1 MIVVLVGFGLALV
14 AGLTTRAASAMQDVA
29 GDHVDRGAAL
39 YQATCAA
46 CHGTVAQGGRGE
58 GVVAGPAL
66 TDIDLAYLDLTMR
79 TGRMPIAEPSVGVRS
94 DHLDDD
100 EREAVVAFMA
110 ERFGLTGHIP
120 EVGDGDAARGQEQY
134 IRNCAACHGAAA
146 DGGISGATVRVP
158 PLADL
163 DGIAIAEGIR
173 VGPFEM
179 PAFEATVID
188 DEAID
193 DIVAYLEVVDATPR
207 TAAGVKEL
215 DQIGEALFAVGLA
228 LAAAVVLLV
237 VARARRWSP
246 GEPEGYHASP
256 PFEPR
261 DGFDPPTAG
270 GEFDP

>member
-1 MIVVLVGFGLALV
+1 MGFGLVLV
-14 AGLTTRAASAMQDVA
+14 TGLVTRAASATQHVG
-29 GDHVDRGAAL
+29 GDHVDRGASL

-46 CHGTVAQGGRGE
+46 CHGTVAQGVTGE
-58 GVVAGPAL
+58 GIVAGPAL
-66 TDIDLAYLDLTMR
+66 TDIDIAYVDLTLR
-79 TGRMPIAEPSVGVRS
+79 TGRMPIAQPSVGVRTE
-94 DHLDDD
+94 HLDDD
-100 EREAVVAFMA
+100 EREAVVAYMA
-110 ERFGLTGHIP
+110 ERFGLTGSIP
-120 EVGDGDAARGQEQY
+120 EVGDGDPARGQELY
-134 IRNCAACHGAAA
+134 VRNCAACHGAAA

-173 VGPFEM
+173 IGPFEM

-193 DIVAYLEVVDATPR
+193 DIVAYLEVVNATPR

-228 LAAAVVLLV
+228 LAAGVVVLV

-246 GEPEGYHASP
+246 DEPEGYHAASP
-256 PFEPR
+256 FN
-261 DGFDPPTAG
+261 PPTGFQPPPAG
-270 GEFDP
+270 GEPTGSDT